1 MTTSQTS
8 YSASLPDTFPWPE
21 VQSLTGLRRLHAM
34 ATTYHT
40 RPSALVGVEDAYL
53 AYCVDEMCFVVSCF
67 PEKEEKQV
75 SLYGSGFNAGQ
86 PRG

>member
-1 MTTSQTS
+1 M
-8 YSASLPDTFPWPE
+8 LPEAWPWPE
-21 VQSLTGLRRLHAM
+21 VQSLAGLRRLHAL

-53 AYCVDEMCFVVSCF
+53 AYCVDEIVYIVSLF

-75 SLYGSGFNAGQ
+75 SLYGSGGWGQ
-86 PRG
+86 STRG